1 MKKITKSRREDPLI
15 FNMNFDHLD
24 LSGLPSG
31 YSDDVKVNP
40 DFKIKY
46 ENWGDFM
53 NPPEDE
59 EPDPLEENRS
69 SGLLE

>member
-1 MKKITKSRREDPLI
+1 MKKIMKAKREDPLS

-31 YSDDVKVNP
+31 YDSVKVNT

-46 ENWGDFM
+46 ETWGDFM
-53 NPPEDE
+53 NPPEDG
-59 EPDPLEENRS
+59 EPDPLEDSRS
-69 SGLLE
+69 SWLLE